1 MGVRLASGGIADS
14 EGTRVELRVEVRKDA
29 SSARR
34 ASDSSPR
41 RKPWECGGRGR
52 TPEGAEDGAPRSPA
66 PRASVNSAAFRRLS
80 AAPFLGA
87 ASRSPSAHLPES
99 LSPTRAPQP
108 CDLRRQADFPLL
120 IRPDF
125 LERRIWTAYQ
135 IGGRKGCSQECG
147 AGRRVAIPRGFRSAK
162 TSSPT
167 KRVL

>member
-34 ASDSSPR
+34 ASDR
-41 RKPWECGGRGR
+41 ECGGRGR
-52 TPEGAEDGAPRSPA
+52 TPVGAEDGAPRSPA